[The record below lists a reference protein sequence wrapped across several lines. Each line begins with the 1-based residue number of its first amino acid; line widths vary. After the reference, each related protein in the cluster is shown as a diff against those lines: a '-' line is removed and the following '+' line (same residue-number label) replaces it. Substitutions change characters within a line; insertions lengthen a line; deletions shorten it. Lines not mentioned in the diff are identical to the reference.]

1 MTTYQE
7 EPWLRVSPELPRHFV
22 ASWRE
27 VEAQDMGGLVMDP
40 DWAGYDALAAQGV
53 LQLVTA
59 RKAGVLLGYHMSLLV
74 PHLHY
79 AGVLAAQTDTFYV
92 RPGWRKG
99 WLAYRLMQAV
109 ERAWQAKGVQ
119 LAFTMSKHGRRQEPF
134 FLRLG
139 WVPIEQMY
147 VKRLGKE

>member
-7 EPWLRVSPELPRHFV
+7 EPWAQLSPALPRHLV

-27 VEAQDMGGLVMDP
+27 VEAADMGGLMLDP
-40 DWAGYDALAAQGV
+40 DWAGYDALDAQGV
-53 LQLVTA
+53 LQLMTA
-59 RKAGVLLGYHMSLLV
+59 RQAEELLGYHLSLLV

-99 WLAYRLMQAV
+99 WVAYRLMQAV

-119 LAFTMSKHGRRQEPF
+119 IAFTMSKDGRGQERF
-134 FLRLG
+134 FQRLG
-139 WVPIEQMY
+139 WRPIEQMY
-147 VKRLGKE
+147 VKRVGKE